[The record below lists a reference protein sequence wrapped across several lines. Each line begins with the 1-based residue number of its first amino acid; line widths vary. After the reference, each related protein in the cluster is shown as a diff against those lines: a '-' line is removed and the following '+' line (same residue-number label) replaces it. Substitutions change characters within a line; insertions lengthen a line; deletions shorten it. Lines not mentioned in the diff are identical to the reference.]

1 MARFPKGP
9 TQLAKA
15 GYIYLGDSYCKA
27 EGCGALL
34 HWYKYSV
41 TGQRIPVDSITMGP
55 HWECCAGAD
64 KFRKKKKKPEPPPDP
79 QLNMFAPKLMREP
92 GED

>member
-1 MARFPKGP
+1 MSSFPKGP
-9 TQLAKA
+9 KELSKA

-41 TGQRIPVDSITMGP
+41 TGQRIPVDSITRTP
-55 HWECCAGAD
+55 HYLSCAA
-64 KFRKKKKKPEPPPDP
+64 RTKKKPPKTHPV
-79 QLNMFAPKLMREP
+79 QLQRNMFEREP

>member
-1 MARFPKGP
+1 MSSFPKGP
-9 TQLAKA
+9 KELSKA

-41 TGQRIPVDSITMGP
+41 TGQKMPIDSITMEP
-55 HWECCAGAD
+55 HWKACAGA
-64 KFRKKKKKPEPPPDP
+64 KQFRKKKKKPEPPVDP
-79 QLNMFAPKLMREP
+79 QGNFFTREP
-92 GED
+92 GEEG